1 MTALRRSDARRGD
14 ALRSDARTIL
24 HVDMDAFY
32 ASVEERDRPELKGKP
47 LIVGGTGGRGVVA
60 AASYAVRAFGVH
72 SAMPMREALRRC
84 PHAICIHPRMERY
97 KEVSARVFDIFH
109 DFTPLVEGLSLDEAF
124 LDVTGSERLMGNGE
138 FIAKAIRRRI
148 REETGLTASVGIG
161 PNKLLA
167 KIASDLNKPD
177 GLCRLGPDNL
187 HAILGPLPIQKLFGV
202 GKKSLPGIQ
211 AAGIHT
217 FGDLQRAGDE
227 TVWRAFGKHGK
238 AMRTLAAGI
247 DDRPVEPNRE
257 EKSISAE
264 ETFAIDIQEAAELE
278 RQLTHLADR
287 TATRLRAHALAAGK
301 VIVKIRRRD
310 FTTYTRQ
317 RTVEPPTQETSI
329 IAGMAQVLL
338 KEWLRTQPHA
348 AVRLL
353 GVGVGNLQTLRQ
365 GDLFTGL
372 QQESRLDATI
382 DGIRGRFGSTL
393 LTRASL
399 LPRAPR
405 GSGRPP

>member
-1 MTALRRSDARRGD
+1 LTALRH
-14 ALRSDARTIL
+14 SDARTIL

-32 ASVEERDRPELKGKP
+32 ASVEERDQPELKGKP

-60 AASYAVRAFGVH
+60 AASYAVRSFGVH

-84 PHAICIHPRMERY
+84 PQAICIRPRMDRY
-97 KEVSARVFDIFH
+97 KEVSARIFDIFH
-109 DFTPLVEGLSLDEAF
+109 EFTPVVEGLSLDEAF
-124 LDVTGSERLMGNGE
+124 LDVTGSERLIGNGE

-148 REETGLTASVGIG
+148 REDTGLTASVGIG

-187 HAILGPLPIQKLFGV
+187 HAVLDPLPVHRLFGV
-202 GKKSLPGIQ
+202 GQKSLPGV
-211 AAGIHT
+211 AATGIHT
-217 FGDLQRAGDE
+217 FGDLRRAGDE

-238 AMRTLAAGI
+238 AMRSLAAGI

-264 ETFAIDIQEAAELE
+264 ETFDLDVHEAAELE

-287 TATRLRAHALAAGK
+287 TATRLRAHSLAAGK
-301 VIVKIRRRD
+301 VTVKIRRRD

-317 RTVEPPTQETSI
+317 RTVEPPTQETSV
-329 IAGMAQVLL
+329 IAGMAQILL
-338 KEWLRTQPHA
+338 QEWLRNQPNA

-353 GVGVGNLQTLRQ
+353 GVGVGRLQTLRQ
-365 GDLFTGL
+365 GDLFGEDH
-372 QQESRLDATI
+372 QGSRLDAAI

-399 LPRAPR
+399 LPRTPGGG
-405 GSGRPP
+405 GSRHG

>member
-1 MTALRRSDARRGD
+1 LTALRH
-14 ALRSDARTIL
+14 SDARTIL

-32 ASVEERDRPELKGKP
+32 ASVEERDQPELKGKP

-60 AASYAVRAFGVH
+60 AASYAVRSFGVH

-84 PHAICIHPRMERY
+84 PQAICIRPRMDRY
-97 KEVSARVFDIFH
+97 KEVSARIFDIFH
-109 DFTPLVEGLSLDEAF
+109 EFTPVVEGLSLDEAF
-124 LDVTGSERLMGNGE
+124 LDVTGSERLIGNGE

-187 HAILGPLPIQKLFGV
+187 HAVLDPLPVHRLFGV
-202 GKKSLPGIQ
+202 GQKSLPGV
-211 AAGIHT
+211 AATGIHT
-217 FGDLQRAGDE
+217 FGDLRRAADE
-227 TVWRAFGKHGK
+227 TVWRAFGKHGN
-238 AMRTLAAGI
+238 AMRSLAAGI

-264 ETFAIDIQEAAELE
+264 ETFDLDVHQAAELE

-287 TATRLRAHALAAGK
+287 TATRLRAHSLAAGK
-301 VIVKIRRRD
+301 VTVKIRRRD

-317 RTVEPPTQETSI
+317 RTVEPPTQETSV
-329 IAGMAQVLL
+329 IAGMAQILL
-338 KEWLRTQPHA
+338 KEWLRSQPNA

-353 GVGVGNLQTLRQ
+353 GVGVGRLQTLRQ
-365 GDLFTGL
+365 GDLFGEGH
-372 QQESRLDATI
+372 QGSRLDATI
-382 DGIRGRFGSTL
+382 DGIRVRFGSTL

-399 LPRAPR
+399 LPRTPGGG
-405 GSGRPP
+405 GSRHG